1 MLHSEI
7 YLLSWV
13 SIEPWRSSSA
23 FSSSSS
29 SSSYP
34 TLLSLPPP
42 PPMKSNPKLPQK
54 NPPSTNCS
62 TSRTPHLSFWIAKES
77 TRRRERMEKWWGRE
91 RSRSRTWKP
100 GLLLLSLSCFL
111 RVLFLLLVRLLA
123 TMRNPIMKESPFTA
137 IFQPQNRRVLQILL
151 ILSSKKMVLCSFD
164 TFLVFPFTV
173 FSLFL
178 EATKFWI
185 CKHDFGYVVRD
196 DIEHDN
202 S

>member
-137 IFQPQNRRVLQILL
+137 IFQPQNR
-151 ILSSKKMVLCSFD
+151 S
-164 TFLVFPFTV
+164 TTNPTYLVQQEDG
-173 FSLFL
+173 SLFFL
-178 EATKFWI
+178 YFLGVSFY
-185 CKHDFGYVVRD
+185 CFLSFLGSHQVL
-196 DIEHDN
+196 N
-202 S
+202 M